1 MIDKVVISIWL
12 TAILTILTVAIFL
25 LIIPLYH
32 RIEFDSLCQ
41 EQLMRMEIAG
51 GLSSAEATRFKQAI
65 QAAGFQVDRLAAP
78 VSAPFGSDLTLFV
91 EATRPGRRIGVD
103 LTIKEAVLSFTF
115 HRTVLCRKIITDAG
129 EPLGSY

>member
-12 TAILTILTVAIFL
+12 TVLLTILTVAIFL

-32 RIEFDSLCQ
+32 RIEFDHLCQ
-41 EQLMRMEIAG
+41 DQLMRMEMAG
-51 GLSSAEATRFKQAI
+51 GLSSAEANRFRQAL
-65 QAAGFQVDRLAAP
+65 QAAGYQVGRLAAP
-78 VSAPFGSDLTLFV
+78 VSVSFGGDLTLLV

-103 LTIKEAVLSFTF
+103 LTMKEVAVSFTF

-129 EPLGSY
+129 DP